1 MEYGAFSRVKA
12 GKENRVAFC
21 SLLRWARKTTPR
33 FARLYVWAGKK
44 FLFAARLCVSATK
57 IHLFAVRFCV
67 WATNK
72 LLFVAHLRVG
82 EAANFCL
89 KPGSG
94 VAGDFESLSRP
105 HTKKAPVRC
114 NGQGRHTPAVG
125 AADVCGFDFLCRAVI
140 PARRGD
146 RYFLS
151 LMPGKSPPTWGR
163 LPPMWGRLP
172 PRWGR
177 CSPTLGRLS
186 PRWASLPASHRCL
199 PRCGSRAVGRCQL
212 LVGRL
217 ND

>member
-1 MEYGAFSRVKA
+1 MRGKA
-12 GKENRVAFC
+12 NRAAFC
-21 SLLRWARKTTPR
+21 PTLRLGGQKTFARSLLSR
-33 FARLYVWAGKK
+33 WAGKK

-105 HTKKAPVRC
+105 RTKKAPVRC

-125 AADVCGFDFLCRAVI
+125 ATDVCGFAFFAV
-140 PARRGD
+140 
-146 RYFLS
+146 
-151 LMPGKSPPTWGR
+151 R
-163 LPPMWGRLP
+163 LTFCYGCNERVQP
-172 PRWGR
+172 
-177 CSPTLGRLS
+177 CS
-186 PRWASLPASHRCL
+186 
-199 PRCGSRAVGRCQL
+199 
-212 LVGRL
+212 
-217 ND
+217 